1 MKISPNKFVSLSYD
15 LNVGEG
21 DEKELMERA
30 TSEQP
35 LEFIFGTSSMLEA
48 FENNIDGLVE
58 GDSFSFTLTPEQ
70 AYGEYDDEHVV
81 DLPRNI
87 FEVDGKM
94 DETVIF
100 EGNTIP
106 MMDANGNRLNGSVVS
121 VVDDTVKMDFNH
133 PLAGETLHFSGSV
146 LAVREASAEEIA
158 ALFAPQG
165 GGCGSGCGC
174 SSEAA
179 SGGCGS
185 GCGCSTEE
193 EEPASSGGC
202 GSGCSCG

>member
-21 DEKELMERA
+21 NEKELMEKA
-30 TSEQP
+30 TPEHP
-35 LEFIFGTSSMLEA
+35 LEFIFGTNSMLEA
-48 FENNIDGLVE
+48 FENNLDGLSQ
-58 GDSFSFTLTPEQ
+58 GDDFNFTLTPEQ

-94 DETVIF
+94 DEKVIF

-121 VVDDTVKMDFNH
+121 VGNETIKMDFNH
-133 PLAGETLHFSGSV
+133 PLAGETLHFSGKV
-146 LAVREASAEEIA
+146 LTVREASAEEIA
-158 ALFAPQG
+158 AIFAPQG
-165 GGCGSGCGC
+165 GCGCGCGDHGDSSCDCGDKEATGGCGSGCGC
-174 SSEAA
+174 H
-179 SGGCGS
+179 G
-185 GCGCSTEE
+185 
-193 EEPASSGGC
+193 
-202 GSGCSCG
+202 